1 MKAIVS
7 LFISAY
13 QPGMA
18 SIESQPYSLNHSYQP
33 LFFSDSDGCS
43 EARVYK
49 DKVYDD
55 WPNEELDRSEN
66 DCFGGLYFEDQS
78 FEDPNFEGQSCE
90 GPCFEDKRFEG
101 LQFEDARFEN
111 PNYEDICWMIS
122 RARREAP
129 LGYYVAYLRYVSYHS
144 GYAKTVEASLR
155 QHIALHADLKD
166 SLSTFLVT
174 WLQQQEDLF
183 CQTLHQQLIEF
194 HTSH

>member
-18 SIESQPYSLNHSYQP
+18 SIECRY
-33 LFFSDSDGCS
+33 FK
-43 EARVYK
+43 E
-49 DKVYDD
+49 
-55 WPNEELDRSEN
+55 
-66 DCFGGLYFEDQS
+66 LYFE
-78 FEDPNFEGQSCE
+78 G
-90 GPCFEDKRFEG
+90 
-101 LQFEDARFEN
+101 ARFEDLYFEN
-111 PNYEDICWMIS
+111 RHLEKAYFEDSLLESPSYEDVCWMIN
-122 RARREAP
+122 RARRKSP
-129 LGYYVAYLRYVSYHS
+129 LGYCVMYLRYVSNHS
-144 GYAKTVEASLR
+144 GYAKTLEASLR
-155 QHIALHADLKD
+155 QHIALHPDLKD

>member
-1 MKAIVS
+1 MCSHCYATGTLLKMITFEAPLTFLCSSVFALLPPTPIKILEVHCSPHTAIRCLMKAIVS

-13 QPGMA
+13 QPSMA
-18 SIESQPYSLNHSYQP
+18 SIECRY
-33 LFFSDSDGCS
+33 FK
-43 EARVYK
+43 E
-49 DKVYDD
+49 
-55 WPNEELDRSEN
+55 
-66 DCFGGLYFEDQS
+66 LYFE
-78 FEDPNFEGQSCE
+78 G
-90 GPCFEDKRFEG
+90 
-101 LQFEDARFEN
+101 ARFEDRYFEDRHLEKAYFEDSLLES
-111 PNYEDICWMIS
+111 PSYEDVCWMIS

-129 LGYYVAYLRYVSYHS
+129 LGYCVMYLRYVSHHS

-155 QHIALHADLKD
+155 QHIALHPDLKD

>member
-13 QPGMA
+13 QPSMA
-18 SIESQPYSLNHSYQP
+18 SIECRY
-33 LFFSDSDGCS
+33 FK
-43 EARVYK
+43 E
-49 DKVYDD
+49 
-55 WPNEELDRSEN
+55 
-66 DCFGGLYFEDQS
+66 LYFEGARFEDRY
-78 FEDPNFEGQSCE
+78 FEDPYFEKAY
-90 GPCFEDKRFEG
+90 FEDSLLES
-101 LQFEDARFEN
+101 
-111 PNYEDICWMIS
+111 PSYEDVCWMIS

-129 LGYYVAYLRYVSYHS
+129 LGYCVMYLRYVSNHS
-144 GYAKTVEASLR
+144 GYAKTLEASLR
-155 QHIALHADLKD
+155 QHIALHPDLKD

>member
-1 MKAIVS
+1 MCSHCYATRTLLKMVTFEAPLTFLCSSVFALLPPTPIKILEVHCSPHTAIRCLMKAIVS

-18 SIESQPYSLNHSYQP
+18 SIECRY
-33 LFFSDSDGCS
+33 FK
-43 EARVYK
+43 E
-49 DKVYDD
+49 
-55 WPNEELDRSEN
+55 
-66 DCFGGLYFEDQS
+66 LYFE
-78 FEDPNFEGQSCE
+78 G
-90 GPCFEDKRFEG
+90 
-101 LQFEDARFEN
+101 ARFEDRYFEDRHLEKAYFEDSLLES
-111 PNYEDICWMIS
+111 PSYEDVCWMIS

-129 LGYYVAYLRYVSYHS
+129 LGYCVMYLRYVSNHS
-144 GYAKTVEASLR
+144 GYAKTLEASLR
-155 QHIALHADLKD
+155 QHIALHPDLKD

>member
-13 QPGMA
+13 QPSMA
-18 SIESQPYSLNHSYQP
+18 SIECRY
-33 LFFSDSDGCS
+33 FK
-43 EARVYK
+43 E
-49 DKVYDD
+49 
-55 WPNEELDRSEN
+55 
-66 DCFGGLYFEDQS
+66 LYFE
-78 FEDPNFEGQSCE
+78 G
-90 GPCFEDKRFEG
+90 
-101 LQFEDARFEN
+101 ARFEDRYFEDRHLEKAYFEDSLLES
-111 PNYEDICWMIS
+111 PSYEDVCWMIS

-129 LGYYVAYLRYVSYHS
+129 LGYCVMYLRYVSNHS
-144 GYAKTVEASLR
+144 GYAKTLEASLR
-155 QHIALHADLKD
+155 QHIALHPDLKD

>member
-18 SIESQPYSLNHSYQP
+18 SIECRH
-33 LFFSDSDGCS
+33 F
-43 EARVYK
+43 K
-49 DKVYDD
+49 D
-55 WPNEELDRSEN
+55 
-66 DCFGGLYFEDQS
+66 
-78 FEDPNFEGQSCE
+78 
-90 GPCFEDKRFEG
+90 PCFEG
-101 LQFEDARFEN
+101 LHLEDARFEN
-111 PNYEDICWMIS
+111 RHLEDPSYEDICWMIS
-122 RARREAP
+122 RARRSQP
-129 LGYYVAYLRYVSYHS
+129 LGYCVMYLRYVGHHA
-144 GYAKTVEASLR
+144 GYAKTVAASLR
-155 QHIALHADLKD
+155 QHIALHPDLKE

>member
-18 SIESQPYSLNHSYQP
+18 SIECQPYSLNPSHQP

-43 EARVYK
+43 DAGVYK
-49 DKVYDD
+49 DTIYDD
-55 WPNEELDRSEN
+55 WPNQELDRSED
-66 DCFGGLYFEDQS
+66 DCFGGPYLEDVRFED
-78 FEDPNFEGQSCE
+78 
-90 GPCFEDKRFEG
+90 
-101 LQFEDARFEN
+101 LHFEDARFEN
-111 PNYEDICWMIS
+111 WHLEDPSYEDVCWMIN
-122 RARREAP
+122 RARRSQP
-129 LGYYVAYLRYVSYHS
+129 LGYCVMYLRYVSHHS
-144 GYAKTVEASLR
+144 GYAKTLEASLR
-155 QHIALHADLKD
+155 QHTALHPDLKD

-194 HTSH
+194 HSSL

>member
-18 SIESQPYSLNHSYQP
+18 SIECRY
-33 LFFSDSDGCS
+33 FK
-43 EARVYK
+43 E
-49 DKVYDD
+49 
-55 WPNEELDRSEN
+55 
-66 DCFGGLYFEDQS
+66 LYFE
-78 FEDPNFEGQSCE
+78 G
-90 GPCFEDKRFEG
+90 
-101 LQFEDARFEN
+101 ARFEDRYFEDRHLEKAYFEDSLLES
-111 PNYEDICWMIS
+111 PNYEDVCWMIS

-129 LGYYVAYLRYVSYHS
+129 LGYCVMYLRYVSNHS
-144 GYAKTVEASLR
+144 GYAKTLEASLR
-155 QHIALHADLKD
+155 QHIALHPDLKD

>member
-18 SIESQPYSLNHSYQP
+18 SIECRY
-33 LFFSDSDGCS
+33 F
-43 EARVYK
+43 K
-49 DKVYDD
+49 D
-55 WPNEELDRSEN
+55 
-66 DCFGGLYFEDQS
+66 
-78 FEDPNFEGQSCE
+78 
-90 GPCFEDKRFEG
+90 PCFEELCFKDPY
-101 LQFEDARFEN
+101 FEDARFEN
-111 PNYEDICWMIS
+111 RHLEKAYFKNQHLEDPSYEDVCWMIN
-122 RARREAP
+122 RARRESP
-129 LGYYVAYLRYVSYHS
+129 LGYYVMYLRYVSHHS
-144 GYAKTVEASLR
+144 GYEKTVETSLR
-155 QHIALHADLKD
+155 QHIALHPDLKD

>member
-13 QPGMA
+13 QPSMA
-18 SIESQPYSLNHSYQP
+18 SIECHY
-33 LFFSDSDGCS
+33 FK
-43 EARVYK
+43 E
-49 DKVYDD
+49 
-55 WPNEELDRSEN
+55 
-66 DCFGGLYFEDQS
+66 LYFE
-78 FEDPNFEGQSCE
+78 G
-90 GPCFEDKRFEG
+90 
-101 LQFEDARFEN
+101 ARFEDRYFEDRHLEKAYFEDSLLES
-111 PNYEDICWMIS
+111 PSYEDVCWMIS

-129 LGYYVAYLRYVSYHS
+129 LGYCVMYLRYVSNHS
-144 GYAKTVEASLR
+144 GYAKTLEASLR
-155 QHIALHADLKD
+155 QHIALHPDLKD

>member
-1 MKAIVS
+1 MQQEHYLRWLPSKHLSLFCVPPLSQYCPPTPIKILEVHCSPHTAIRCLMKAIVS

-18 SIESQPYSLNHSYQP
+18 SIECRY
-33 LFFSDSDGCS
+33 F
-43 EARVYK
+43 K
-49 DKVYDD
+49 DQ
-55 WPNEELDRSEN
+55 
-66 DCFGGLYFEDQS
+66 C
-78 FEDPNFEGQSCE
+78 
-90 GPCFEDKRFEG
+90 FEG
-101 LQFEDARFEN
+101 LCFKDPYFEDARFEN
-111 PNYEDICWMIS
+111 RHLEKAYIEDLLLENPSYEDLCWMIN
-122 RARREAP
+122 RARRKSP
-129 LGYYVAYLRYVSYHS
+129 LGYYVMYLRYVRHHS

-155 QHIALHADLKD
+155 QHIALHPDLKD

>member
-18 SIESQPYSLNHSYQP
+18 SIECQP

-43 EARVYK
+43 EAGVYK
-49 DKVYDD
+49 NKVYDD
-55 WPNEELDRSEN
+55 WPNEELDHTED
-66 DCFGGLYFEDQS
+66 DCFGGPYFEDQS
-78 FEDPNFEGQSCE
+78 FEDPDFEGQSCE
-90 GPCFEDKRFEG
+90 GTCFEDKRFEG
-101 LQFEDARFEN
+101 LHFEA
-111 PNYEDICWMIS
+111 PSYEDLCWMIS

-155 QHIALHADLKD
+155 QHIALHPDLKD

-174 WLQQQEDLF
+174 WLQQHEDLF

>member
-18 SIESQPYSLNHSYQP
+18 SIECQPYSLNPSHQP
-33 LFFSDSDGCS
+33 LFVSDSDGCS

-49 DKVYDD
+49 DKVYED

-66 DCFGGLYFEDQS
+66 DSFGGLY
-78 FEDPNFEGQSCE
+78 FEDPNFEGQS
-90 GPCFEDKRFEG
+90 FES
-101 LQFEDARFEN
+101 LQFEDLLFEDLS
-111 PNYEDICWMIS
+111 YEDVCWMIS

-129 LGYYVAYLRYVSYHS
+129 LGYYLMYLRYVCHHS

-155 QHIALHADLKD
+155 QHIALHPDLKD

-194 HTSH
+194 HTNH